1 METIIPSVEKPLLVA
16 ELTSDKF
23 LRKTNNGNNE
33 IYIINHHNAPNVMEE
48 IGRLREITFREA
60 GGGTGKATDIDE
72 FDTSEK
78 PYQQLIVWDPKNL
91 EIVGGYRYIHCKDI
105 PFDENGQPWL
115 ATSELFHFT
124 KNFIKN
130 YLPYMIELG
139 RSFVQPIYQPMNN
152 LRKGMYSLD
161 NIWDGLGALTVDNP
175 DAKFFFG
182 KITMYPKYNIVA
194 RDMILFFL
202 DKYFYDPDQLVY
214 PLEPITIKT
223 DRKLLESTFSGS
235 NYEEN
240 FKILLRTVRMYDE
253 TIPPLVNAYMNLS
266 SSMKVFGTAINHGFG
281 QVEETGI
288 IINIADIY
296 PSKKERHVNSYV
308 KYKPIQ

>member
-296 PSKKERHVNSYV
+296 PSKKERHVNSYI
-308 KYKPIQ
+308 KNKPIQ

>member
-161 NIWDGLGALTVDNP
+161 NIWDGLGALIVDNP

-182 KITMYPKYNIVA
+182 KITMYPKYNIIA

-202 DKYFYDPDQLVY
+202 DKYFYDTDQLVY

-296 PSKKERHVNSYV
+296 PSKKERHVNSYI
-308 KYKPIQ
+308 KNKPIQ

>member
-161 NIWDGLGALTVDNP
+161 NIWDGLGALTIDNP

-202 DKYFYDPDQLVY
+202 DKYFYDTDQLVY

-308 KYKPIQ
+308 KNKPIQ

>member
-115 ATSELFHFT
+115 ATSELFHFK
-124 KNFIKN
+124 KNFIEN

-161 NIWDGLGALTVDNP
+161 NIWDGLGALIVDNP

-182 KITMYPKYNIVA
+182 KITMYPKYNIIA

-202 DKYFYDPDQLVY
+202 DKYFYDTDQLVY

-223 DRKLLESTFSGS
+223 DKKLLESTFSGG

-296 PSKKERHVNSYV
+296 PSKKERHVNSYI
-308 KYKPIQ
+308 KNKPIQ

>member
-202 DKYFYDPDQLVY
+202 DKYFYDTDQLVY

-296 PSKKERHVNSYV
+296 PSKKERHVNSYI
-308 KYKPIQ
+308 KNKPIQ

>member
-115 ATSELFHFT
+115 ATSELFHFK

-139 RSFVQPIYQPMNN
+139 RSFVQPMYQPMNN

-161 NIWDGLGALTVDNP
+161 NIWDGLGALIVDNP

-182 KITMYPKYNIVA
+182 KITMYPKYNIIA

-202 DKYFYDPDQLVY
+202 DKYFYDTDQLVY
-214 PLEPITIKT
+214 PLEPIAIKT
-223 DRKLLESTFSGS
+223 DQKLLESTFSGD

-253 TIPPLVNAYMNLS
+253 TVPPLVNAYMNLS

-281 QVEETGI
+281 QVEETRI

-296 PSKKERHVNSYV
+296 PSKKERHVNSYI
-308 KYKPIQ
+308 KNKTIQ